1 MPVNDLTYV
10 NIRPEHGP
18 DVAELQA
25 VCFPYTPP
33 EYYFTAE
40 DIEQMAE
47 IFPEGHFAV
56 LDGERVVGFGAGI
69 FLDFDFEH
77 TQHTLQEIAG
87 SGGYE
92 NHDPAG
98 DYYYGTDI
106 SVHPDYRR
114 RGIGRKLYELR
125 KEIVRQFNRKGIIAG
140 GVLPG
145 YSAYKDKMSAA
156 EYVQKVAA
164 GELYDKTLTFQ
175 MENGFKVLGVLPNYF
190 PDSSTDGW
198 ASLILW
204 DNPDYRPD

>member
-1 MPVNDLTYV
+1 MNDLTYV

-18 DVAELQA
+18 GVAELQA
-25 VCFPYTPP
+25 ICFPYTPP

-47 IFPEGHFAV
+47 IFPEGHFAA
-56 LDGERVVGFGAGI
+56 LDGEQVVGFGAGI

-87 SGGYE
+87 AGGYE
-92 NHDPAG
+92 NHDPKG

-125 KEIVRQFNRKGIIAG
+125 KEVVRQFNRKGIIAG

-145 YSAYKDKMSAA
+145 YGAYRAKMSAA
-156 EYVQKVAA
+156 EYVQKVAS

-175 MENGFKVLGVLPNYF
+175 MENGFKVLGVLENYF
-190 PDSSTDGW
+190 PDSLTDGW

-204 DNPDYRPD
+204 ENPDYRPQ